1 LPRAAGVLLPEV
13 EVEAQV
19 QPEAVWARRQVE
31 EQAVLALLPEAEV
44 VLMRLQAGQPAEEA
58 VLREEEFLLPV
69 GAVARRHRLPQR
81 RIYRKSALP
90 A

>member
-1 LPRAAGVLLPEV
+1 VEAWELLPAVGSALPRAAGVLLPEV
-13 EVEAQV
+13 EAQV
-19 QPEAVWARRQVE
+19 QPEAVW
-31 EQAVLALLPEAEV
+31 ALLPEAEV

-58 VLREEEFLLPV
+58 VLREEVFLLPV
-69 GAVARRHRLPQR
+69 GAVARRHRLPRR